1 MQQLCRHVPVYLAIH
16 TRSDDRLHVAE
27 LDPTASFAVRVIGT
41 DHRDVDPV
49 AEIPIELFEEVLT

>member
-1 MQQLCRHVPVYLAIH
+1 MPVYVAIH

-27 LDPTASFAVRVIGT
+27 IKPTDQYPIRVIST

-49 AEIPIELFEEVLT
+49 AEIPLDQFKEVIE

>member
-1 MQQLCRHVPVYLAIH
+1 MPVYLAIH

-49 AEIPIELFEEVLT
+49 AEIPIELFHEVL

>member
-1 MQQLCRHVPVYLAIH
+1 MYVAIH

-27 LDPTASFAVRVIGT
+27 IKPTDQYQVRVIST

-49 AEIPIELFEEVLT
+49 VEIPLDRFEEVTE